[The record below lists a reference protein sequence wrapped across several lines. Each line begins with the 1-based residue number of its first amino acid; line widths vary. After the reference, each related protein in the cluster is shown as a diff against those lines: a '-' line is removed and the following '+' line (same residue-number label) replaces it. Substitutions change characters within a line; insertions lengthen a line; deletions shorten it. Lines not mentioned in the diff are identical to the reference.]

1 MKDSCDFCMIS
12 PHEYKYG
19 IFNLCVSC
27 FQYYI
32 DEDENDFD
40 SDYDSDD
47 EVSEAETI
55 VVT

>member
-40 SDYDSDD
+40 SDYDSDY
-47 EVSEAETI
+47 EASEASTI
-55 VVT
+55 VT